1 MTIAL
6 TGPSLPP
13 PTPATFDNFI
23 PLPTP
28 LLPPSFNSFQTNF
41 QGLPSPLPSSP
52 LLLLPR
58 QIPRPRPR
66 ATQNQPT
73 THFREMAMIKTKPE
87 KEQILENIDT
97 DIYEIPDAPKIEIGD
112 PLLNFLSTD
121 AEDILVNDYVNGEE
135 LQDRAIEKINE
146 EYKFEEIKDAFD
158 EGKIPPQLEFF
169 LEAFNFQLFLTFNF
183 LSLSEHNNEL
193 VSFLGSDM
201 GQNIMTNNSLSIH
214 LEVGDIFYNN
224 FNTKEHF
231 YNFLQAQQDGLKQ
244 FIPKRLSDHYSF
256 EKYTR
261 SYLPSFSL
269 KEIDKLDLLCHQ
281 IKTQHI
287 CCTNLMTGL
296 NPRVQKKL

>member
-1 MTIAL
+1 
-6 TGPSLPP
+6 
-13 PTPATFDNFI
+13 
-23 PLPTP
+23 
-28 LLPPSFNSFQTNF
+28 
-41 QGLPSPLPSSP
+41 
-52 LLLLPR
+52 
-58 QIPRPRPR
+58 
-66 ATQNQPT
+66 
-73 THFREMAMIKTKPE
+73 MAMIKTKPE

-183 LSLSEHNNEL
+183 LSLSENNNEL

-261 SYLPSFSL
+261 SYLSSFSL

-296 NPRVQKKL
+296 NPRVQKNFDQLGMRSVFKK